1 MRGFLLGL
9 LLLTGL
15 SITALAI
22 RPGGFRR
29 QLQLAGRR
37 LRLVLA
43 LGGIYV
49 VGSTL
54 IRIFFSSGWVAEFGP
69 IAIGIVLAGAF
80 VVLAQDP
87 APPPAAKQ

>member
-1 MRGFLLGL
+1 VRGFLLGL
-9 LLLTGL
+9 VLLTGL
-15 SITALAI
+15 SLTVLAI

-43 LGGIYV
+43 LGGIYI

-54 IRIFFSSGWVAEFGP
+54 IRLFFPYGWVAEFGP
-69 IAIGIVLAGAF
+69 IVIAIVLVGAF

-87 APPPAAKQ
+87 APPPAAKP

>member
-1 MRGFLLGL
+1 M
-9 LLLTGL
+9 
-15 SITALAI
+15 SALAI

-54 IRIFFSSGWVAEFGP
+54 IRIFFPSGWVAEFGP
-69 IAIGIVLAGAF
+69 LAIAIVLAGAF
-80 VVLAQDP
+80 VLLAQDS
-87 APPPAAKQ
+87 AVPPAAKR

>member
-1 MRGFLLGL
+1 MRAFLLGL

-49 VGSTL
+49 VGTTV
-54 IRIFFSSGWVAEFGP
+54 IRIFFPNGWVAEYGP
-69 IAIGIVLAGAF
+69 IAIAIALAGAF

-87 APPPAAKQ
+87 AAPPAAKR